1 MGNIGSVLPLEP
13 FGIEVEIDLAGDVRP
28 EDFACLR
35 QLYAEHHLLLFR
47 TQHLSMYD
55 QVRVAKQFGPVTS
68 IDGLNLGTYV
78 SNVRPDGNF
87 GLADVNGELIFHHDG
102 GFTPHPALGILF
114 QAIDVVKR
122 ASSTRFASGAVAMER
137 LSPALRERLHGL
149 QTLHTWTLDPSKRN
163 RSADVPP
170 QFPRTIHPV
179 VWRHKVTGKPFLFCC
194 KQTTDSILGLPEE
207 QSEALLQEIWEIG
220 FPEEAV
226 YDHFWE
232 MGDLV
237 LVDNRVLQHA
247 RGTIYHAGPRTLQ
260 RVTLADIAFA
270 DIYPDMNVAA
280 ILGSSGEP
288 VVDLSNG
295 YKKDL
300 ALS

>member
-1 MGNIGSVLPLEP
+1 MGAIGRITPIEP
-13 FGIEVEIDLAGDVRP
+13 FGMEIEIDLAGDVGP
-28 EDFACLR
+28 EDFARLR
-35 QLYAEHHLLLFR
+35 ELYAEHHLLLFR
-47 TQHLSMYD
+47 AQNLSMYD
-55 QVRVAKQFGPVTS
+55 QVRVAKRFGPVTS

-102 GFTPHPALGILF
+102 AFTPHPALGIMF
-114 QAIDVVKR
+114 QAIDVVKH
-122 ASSTRFASGAVAMER
+122 ASSTRFASGAVALER
-137 LSPALRERLHGL
+137 LSPALRERLYGL
-149 QTLHTWTLDPSKRN
+149 QTLHTWTLDPAKRN

-179 VWRHKVTGKPFLFCC
+179 VWRHKVTGKPFLYCC
-194 KQTTDSILGLPEE
+194 KQTTDCILGLPEE
-207 QSEALLQEIWEIG
+207 QSEALLQEIWATG
-220 FPEEAV
+220 FPEDAV
-226 YDHFWE
+226 YEHLWE
-232 MGDLV
+232 VGDLL
-237 LVDNRVLQHA
+237 LVDNLVLQHA
-247 RGTIYHAGPRTLQ
+247 RGTTHHAGPRTLQ

-280 ILGSSGEP
+280 ILGSAGEP
-288 VVDLSNG
+288 AVDLSSG